1 MNNPKQIQDKML
13 DLLLNN
19 DISYEEYINYLNK
32 RSSIKN
38 GFSKI
43 LELDHNLPE
52 KLLEKDLYSMG
63 IDDHSES
70 DCYD

>member
-1 MNNPKQIQDKML
+1 MINIILAIALGVGIGTLTLML
-13 DLLLNN
+13 LILL
-19 DISYEEYINYLNK
+19 NYLNK
-32 RSSIKN
+32 RASIKYEL
-38 GFSKI
+38 SKI